1 MTNGEEGPDGPKRR
15 PDCGRSMARR
25 GLGRDAPGKDFGM
38 KDRGFG
44 GRGGGDRD
52 FGDRGFDDRGDR
64 RGFDK
69 RSRGFG
75 DSPGDGFGMPGDFGG
90 GREMASGD
98 RFGGGGG
105 GRFGGGGGGGDRF
118 GGGGGGGRFGGGGG
132 GGGGRFGG
140 GGGGGDG
147 DGFRPRRR
155 FDEAGGGGG
164 GGGGFDRTPVER
176 GPRQDGVVKFFNSE
190 KGFGFITPAEG
201 GPDVFVHISAVERS
215 GLQALDKGQAIS
227 FETEPDKRGKGPKA
241 VNLMVPGA
249 AAGSDQPDGGP
260 MGHDDDDM

>member
-1 MTNGEEGPDGPKRR
+1 
-15 PDCGRSMARR
+15 
-25 GLGRDAPGKDFGM
+25 M

-52 FGDRGFDDRGDR
+52 FGDRGFDDRSDR

-75 DSPGDGFGMPGDFGG
+75 DGPSDGFGMPPGDFGG

-98 RFGGGGG
+98 RFGGGGGGRFGGGGGGGGGRFGGGGGGDRFGGGGGG

-132 GGGGRFGG
+132 G
-140 GGGGGDG
+140 DG

-155 FDEAGGGGG
+155 FDEGGGG
-164 GGGGFDRTPVER
+164 GGGGFDRAPVER

-249 AAGSDQPDGGP
+249 AEGSDQPDGGP
-260 MGHDDDDM
+260 MDHDDDM